1 MGKEFLWEEMEG
13 GLPFPQLWMK
23 PPSRSRTKNEIPI
36 VIVRTI
42 FKGVVAKTMELI
54 GYKELGKVL
63 VHAGKIIVS

>member
-1 MGKEFLWEEMEG
+1 MGRG
-13 GLPFPQLWMK
+13 TSLPPIMDEAA
-23 PPSRSRTKNEIPI
+23 PSRSRTKNEIPI

-63 VHAGKIIVS
+63 VHAGKIIAS